1 MNETQGSNTYT
12 QNQDPYGWARFRQTT
27 NSQSSSTGH
36 DSTPPQPPRRK
47 KRRMGT
53 VAMLLCTAIVGGALG
68 GGGVYL
74 ALHGQMESAVNEA
87 VTQATN
93 KLSLQPSTSNTT
105 VSSVNTPDAL
115 AGVIETASQGVV
127 SIQALVQSGGNYF
140 GQGGQ
145 STSSGSG
152 VIIRSDGVIVTNQHV
167 IDGASR
173 IVVYLKNGQEYE
185 AELIGED
192 AQSDLAVLKID
203 ATDLYAVPI
212 GDSSSL
218 QQGQTAIVIGNPL
231 GELNGSATVGIISA
245 TDRTVQINGNTMN
258 VLQTDAAVNPGN
270 SGGALLNSQGQLIG
284 IVNAKS
290 VGTDV
295 EGLGFAIP
303 IHRASSIIEQLL
315 TYGYVRDRA
324 TLGISMQQISSSR
337 WGYEAGVY
345 IVQVN
350 DGTAAA
356 DAGLQVGD
364 RIVSIDGN
372 TISTISDA
380 EAFFSNCTVGQT
392 IHMVVNRDG
401 QEMSFDITLRNAT
414 ATQTSSQGN

>member
-12 QNQDPYGWARFRQTT
+12 QNQDPYDWSRFRQSNSAPSFTGST
-27 NSQSSSTGH
+27 N
-36 DSTPPQPPRRK
+36 STPPQPPRRK
-47 KRRMGT
+47 NRRLGT
-53 VAMLLCTAIVGGALG
+53 VALMLCTALVGGALG

-74 ALHGQMESAVNEA
+74 ALHDQMQDAVNQA
-87 VTQATN
+87 VTQTVN
-93 KLSLQPSTSNTT
+93 KLSLQPSGTNTN

-115 AGVIETASQGVV
+115 ASVIETASQGVV
-127 SIQALVQSGGNYF
+127 SIQAVVQSGGNYF

-152 VIIRSDGVIVTNQHV
+152 VIIRSDGIIVTNRHV
-167 IDGASR
+167 IDGAR
-173 IVVYLKNGQEYE
+173 KIVVYLKNGQEHE
-185 AELIGED
+185 AELIGSDE
-192 AQSDLAVLKID
+192 QSDLAVLKIN
-203 ATDLYAVPI
+203 AEGLYAVPI
-212 GDSSSL
+212 GDSGSL

-245 TDRTVQINGNTMN
+245 TDRTVKINGNTMN

-315 TYGYVRDRA
+315 TYGYVKDRA

-337 WGYEAGVY
+337 SGFEAGVY

-350 DGTAAA
+350 SGTAAA
-356 DAGLQVGD
+356 DAGLKVGD

-372 TISTISDA
+372 AISTISDA
-380 EAFFSNCTVGQT
+380 ESFFSSCTVGQT

-401 QEMSFDITLRNAT
+401 QEMRFDITLRNAT
-414 ATQTSSQGN
+414 ATQTSMQGN